1 MKLFRISV
9 LFLLL
14 FACNCTAKKNSDFS
28 EQTITEQEIN
38 HVQSSLKDLNKLQQ
52 TIAELEKNRSAVQ
65 NEFTEQKLQ
74 IEKLEKSLTEYEN
87 ELKRQKNSS
96 VVKDEIIATKN
107 NEISILKK
115 NIEKLEKTDSYNE
128 HKQLKSLESKYKLL
142 QKQQDNLMKE
152 QSDLQKDI
160 ERIEQ
165 QNIQLAK
172 EASEWKSKY
181 EDFEKNFNLRVKEEK
196 SKLRS
201 RYNEKLTKITED
213 IENKKNINSEKIDLK
228 KGQPVGKIIE
238 ILEGKIT
245 FRFDNDSFCKQ
256 ITNGDKL
263 NVVRNL
269 AGNSVSVGTL
279 EVTNVSPFSTFGRA
293 TVDSLKSGM
302 NIHTGDF
309 LVIKNKN

>member
-1 MKLFRISV
+1 M
-9 LFLLL
+9 
-14 FACNCTAKKNSDFS
+14 AKKNSDFS

-128 HKQLKSLESKYKLL
+128 HKLLKSLESKYKLL
-142 QKQQDNLMKE
+142 QKQQDNLLKE

>member
-1 MKLFRISV
+1 M
-9 LFLLL
+9 
-14 FACNCTAKKNSDFS
+14 
-28 EQTITEQEIN
+28 
-38 HVQSSLKDLNKLQQ
+38 
-52 TIAELEKNRSAVQ
+52 
-65 NEFTEQKLQ
+65 
-74 IEKLEKSLTEYEN
+74 
-87 ELKRQKNSS
+87 
-96 VVKDEIIATKN
+96 
-107 NEISILKK
+107 
-115 NIEKLEKTDSYNE
+115 
-128 HKQLKSLESKYKLL
+128 
-142 QKQQDNLMKE
+142 
-152 QSDLQKDI
+152 
-160 ERIEQ
+160 
-165 QNIQLAK
+165 
-172 EASEWKSKY
+172 
-181 EDFEKNFNLRVKEEK
+181 
-196 SKLRS
+196 RS

>member
-1 MKLFRISV
+1 VISKCKQGFVYKIKQGEASKNFQNFENILNYLIENKFIRTDCIVAVGGGVVGDLAGFCASVYMRGITFYNIPTTLLSQVDSSVGGKTAIDKCGIKNIVGAFYPPHKVIIDPNVLKTLDNRQLLSGLVEAIKMGATSDKQLFDLI
-9 LFLLL
+9 
-14 FACNCTAKKNSDFS
+14 KNS
-28 EQTITEQEIN
+28 N
-38 HVQSSLKDLNKLQQ
+38 
-52 TIAELEKNRSAVQ
+52 
-65 NEFTEQKLQ
+65 
-74 IEKLEKSLTEYEN
+74 
-87 ELKRQKNSS
+87 
-96 VVKDEIIATKN
+96 
-107 NEISILKK
+107 
-115 NIEKLEKTDSYNE
+115 
-128 HKQLKSLESKYKLL
+128 
-142 QKQQDNLMKE
+142 
-152 QSDLQKDI
+152 DLQKDI
-160 ERIEQ
+160 EHIEQ

>member
-1 MKLFRISV
+1 
-9 LFLLL
+9 
-14 FACNCTAKKNSDFS
+14 
-28 EQTITEQEIN
+28 
-38 HVQSSLKDLNKLQQ
+38 
-52 TIAELEKNRSAVQ
+52 
-65 NEFTEQKLQ
+65 
-74 IEKLEKSLTEYEN
+74 
-87 ELKRQKNSS
+87 
-96 VVKDEIIATKN
+96 
-107 NEISILKK
+107 
-115 NIEKLEKTDSYNE
+115 
-128 HKQLKSLESKYKLL
+128 LESKYKLL
-142 QKQQDNLMKE
+142 QKQQENLMKE
-152 QSDLQKDI
+152 QFDLQKDI
-160 ERIEQ
+160 ERIEL

-213 IENKKNINSEKIDLK
+213 IESKKNINSEKIDLK